1 MSKLVLHLEDGT
13 TLDIPLD
20 QERIIIGRRA
30 DNDVCLPN
38 LAVSG
43 EHAAVVT
50 ILDDSFLEDL
60 GSTNGTLV
68 NGNAIVKH
76 FLRDHDEIDVGR
88 HKFVYCVDELE
99 VVSSQ
104 YQARGM
110 RAAAGDLGEQVSVI
124 KPTTRS
130 KRGGSGRSQVS
141 ATSRGAAAS
150 GPTRVRG
157 ANHASVAAPPDVA
170 DTAPEVMIPAPPPP
184 PKPSVKIITGP
195 QTGRDIPLTKD
206 QTSIGR
212 AGVQVAIISQL
223 GNAFTLQP
231 IEGERAP
238 LVNGQPAASAGIALS
253 PGDVI
258 EIAGSKLEFVYRA

>member
-20 QERIIIGRRA
+20 QERITIGRRA

-99 VVSSQ
+99 VVNSH

-110 RAAAGDLGEQVSVI
+110 RAAAGDLGEQISVV

-130 KRGGSGRSQVS
+130 KRGGSGHSQVS
-141 ATSRGAAAS
+141 ATSRSAAAS
-150 GPTRVRG
+150 GAGRARG
-157 ANHASVAAPPDVA
+157 AKQPPVAARPDAA
-170 DTAPEVMIPAPPPP
+170 DAAPEAAIPAPPP
-184 PKPSVKIITGP
+184 PKPSVKIIAGP
-195 QTGRDIPLTKD
+195 QAGRDIPLTRD

-212 AGVQVAIISQL
+212 AGVQVAIIRHL
-223 GNAFTLQP
+223 GDAFTLQP

-238 LVNGQPAASAGIALS
+238 MVNGQPAASAGVALS

-258 EIAGSKLEFVYRA
+258 EIAGSKLEFVFRP